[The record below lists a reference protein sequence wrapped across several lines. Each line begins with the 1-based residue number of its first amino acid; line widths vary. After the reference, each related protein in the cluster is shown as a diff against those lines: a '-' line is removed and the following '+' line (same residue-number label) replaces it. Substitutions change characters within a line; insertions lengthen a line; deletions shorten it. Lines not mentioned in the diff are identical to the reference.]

1 MFWPLYWLL
10 VTVLTILLIRETLII
25 IGLLIK
31 LCFQLAWFCCLLAFA
46 TLLVTIEGVKKL
58 YQWRRA
64 RIEARR
70 PEPRWEA
77 RWYNGQIEILPP
89 QR

>member
-46 TLLVTIEGVKKL
+46 TLLVTIKGVQKL
-58 YQWRRA
+58 MQRRRTLRQWQMADEWRR
-64 RIEARR
+64 IYGEV
-70 PEPRWEA
+70 
-77 RWYNGQIEILPP
+77 LPP
-89 QR
+89 S